1 MSTPLTIYKAS
12 AGSGKTFTLAIEY
25 ISLLIRNPKSYEQI
39 LAVTF
44 TNKATEEMKMRIVSQ
59 LYGISQRLP
68 DSKQYLKAVMEKTGK
83 TETEVVKRAGE
94 ALHLLIH
101 HYNHFKVQTI
111 DAFFQSVLRNLA
123 RELELTANLKVD
135 LNDTMVEEQA
145 VDELIESLDSNARV
159 LHWIHD
165 YIDKNIKDDL
175 SWNVIGDIKK
185 FGMNIFRDFYKVHE
199 EALNELMKNEK
210 FFEYYTQLLR
220 QRRDT
225 IQGSLRKAAKE
236 MLETLRQHGFD
247 DPSYYKYGDK
257 GTVWKFIHIQAT
269 QKKLDNS
276 PTPPRVQKYLDEPA
290 SMMGKAADSQ
300 AFTSFAETTLIPMLQ
315 QYEEKR
321 VKGWK
326 EYQSA
331 VLTLRHLNQLR
342 LLHAIAEA
350 VDDINREA
358 NRFQLSNTQALLN
371 SLINDSDSPFIFEK
385 IGAMLKHIMIDEFQ
399 DTSRIQWE
407 NFKVLLANCM
417 AQHDSHNLIVGDVK
431 QSIYRWRSGDWR
443 LLNDMDREFA
453 PEQMKEQPLKT
464 NFRSEQKI
472 VEFNNAFFKEAVRIT
487 VDELKNDNIDG
498 YEQLAKAYKT
508 EELEQLVSKTNGKGL
523 VHIELLPHT
532 DYRETVMNKL
542 VDAVDN
548 LLEQGVA
555 PEEIAILVRA
565 NNDIREIA
573 AYFMQERPTLK
584 LVSDEAFRLDASLS
598 VNILIA
604 ALRLISHPD
613 DKLVKAQ
620 LVKAY
625 QQQVMGNTI
634 PDSELFIDTNLDSLL
649 PEGFSCLDLQTMP
662 VMDLIDHLYRLFELH
677 RITHQSAYVCAFYD
691 VLATFLHDNV
701 ASIEHFLNEWDD
713 NLYKKTIQ
721 SDESDGIR
729 IISIHKSKGLEFP
742 HVIIPL
748 CDWQLERSD
757 TIWCE
762 KKTEDPYDK
771 LPIIPIDFSKTGMM
785 GTVYEDDY
793 KEEHLQNV
801 VDNMNLLYVAF
812 TRAGKSLFV
821 MGKRMSK
828 KRLADK
834 KELITSANRSEVIE
848 ESLPALANTFT
859 DSSLTGANDEK
870 EPLMFEWGTLPD
882 VVTKEHEQKTDN
894 VFLTPFEEHMVNIE
908 TFKTKVGF
916 RQSNKSREFVNSDD
930 EETASSISYIKLG
943 NVLHAL
949 FSTIETTAD
958 IEPRLRELEL
968 DGVIY
973 DDEIT
978 AEEIRTKLQK
988 AMENE
993 QVKEWFAPHWRV
1005 YNECT
1010 ILKKSEDGSP
1020 TKESRPDRVISDG
1033 NRMIVIDFKFG
1044 APKAEYHNQVRR
1056 YMNLLSSMGH
1066 THIEGY
1072 LWYVLRNKIESVTPQ
1087 EEEG

>member
-1 MSTPLTIYKAS
+1 MSAPLTIYKAS

-59 LYGISQRLP
+59 LYGISLRLP
-68 DSKQYLKAVMEKTGK
+68 DSESYLKAVMERTGK
-83 TETEVVKRAGE
+83 PETEVVERAGI

-101 HYNHFKVQTI
+101 NYNHFRVQTI

-135 LNDTMVEEQA
+135 LNDNMVEEQA
-145 VDELIESLDSNARV
+145 VDELIESLDSDARV

-185 FGMNIFRDFYKVHE
+185 FGMNIFRDFYKVHADE
-199 EALNELMKNEK
+199 LDKLMKNEK
-210 FFEYYTQLLR
+210 FFESYTKQLR
-220 QRRDT
+220 QRRDS

-236 MLETLRQHGFD
+236 MLEVLLQHGFD
-247 DPSYYKYGDK
+247 DSSYYKYGDK
-257 GTVWKFIHIQAT
+257 GTVWKFIHSQAV
-269 QKKLDNS
+269 QKKVDNS
-276 PTPPRVQKYLDEPA
+276 PTPPRVLQYLEDPA

-300 AFTSFAETTLIPMLQ
+300 TFISFAQTTLIPLLK

-321 VKGWK
+321 KKGWK

-331 VLTLRHLNQLR
+331 VLTLRHMNQLR

-358 NRFQLSNTQALLN
+358 NRFQLSNTQSLLN

-407 NFKVLLANCM
+407 NFKVLLSNCL

-453 PEQMKEQPLKT
+453 SELMKEQPLKT
-464 NFRSEQKI
+464 NFRSEEKI
-472 VEFNNAFFKEAVRIT
+472 VKFNNAFFEEAVRVT
-487 VDELKNDNIDG
+487 VQELKDDNIDG

-508 EELEQLVSKTNGKGL
+508 DELKQNVFKSNGNGL
-523 VHIELLPHT
+523 VHIELLPNT
-532 DYRETVMNKL
+532 DYRQTIMDKL

-548 LLEQGVA
+548 LLEQGTA
-555 PEEIAILVRA
+555 PEDIAILVRA
-565 NNDIREIA
+565 NNDIRDIA
-573 AYFMQERPTLK
+573 AHFIQVWPQLK

-604 ALRLISHPD
+604 ALRLISHPE

-620 LVKAY
+620 LVKDY
-625 QQQVMGNTI
+625 QQQVLGNKIT
-634 PDSELFIDTNLDSLL
+634 DAELFIGTNLDSLL
-649 PEGFSCLDLQTMP
+649 PEGFSCTDLQTMP

-677 RITHQSAYVCAFYD
+677 RITNQSAYVCAFYD

-701 ASIEHFLNEWDD
+701 ASIEHFLNEWDE

-785 GTVYEDDY
+785 GTVYEKDY
-793 KEEHLQNV
+793 TEEHLQNV

-821 MGKRMSK
+821 TGKRMSK
-828 KRLADK
+828 KRKDDK
-834 KELITSANRSEVIE
+834 KKTVTSANRSEVIE
-848 ESLPALANTFT
+848 DCLPKLAETFL
-859 DSSLTGANDEK
+859 DSFLTGADDEK
-870 EPLMFEWGTLPD
+870 EPLVFEWGVLPEIE
-882 VVTKEHEQKTDN
+882 TKKEKKTEN
-894 VFLTPFEEHMVNIE
+894 VFLTPYEEHMVNIE
-908 TFKTKVGF
+908 TFKTTVGF
-916 RQSNKSREFVNSDD
+916 RQSNKSREFVKGDD
-930 EETASSISYIKLG
+930 EEQTSSISYIKLG

-949 FSTIETTAD
+949 FSTIETTDD

-973 DDEIT
+973 DDEII
-978 AEEIRTKLQK
+978 ADEIRTKLQK
-988 AMENE
+988 ALQNE

-1010 ILKKSEDGSP
+1010 ILTKSDDGIP
-1020 TKESRPDRVISDG
+1020 PQESRPDRVIVDG
-1033 NRMIVIDFKFG
+1033 DRMIVIDFKFG
-1044 APKAEYHNQVRR
+1044 APRPEYHEQVRR
-1056 YMNLLSSMGH
+1056 YMNLLSTMGY

-1087 EEEG
+1087 KEEE